1 MFGVAQGKAA
11 DLPAHAGAARLWL
24 VHWHD
29 RGHVHLSKNQAPV
42 SRGPIYTARD
52 VHPAALPSR
61 IHIVMVIGT
70 VKGNQGLRSAG
81 LRLRCEGY
89 LPSVSIFFF
98 SSSFIFLTVGLWLL
112 SPVVC
117 VVVAGGLLLG
127 TDACS
132 GPVFAGRVAVVPGEL
147 ACAAVVG
154 VVAGVCSP
162 PDFGITV
169 FFILV
174 GGMLGLFSLLSW
186 ANAGAD
192 TSNNA
197 IASLYMI
204 FSEIWL

>member
-1 MFGVAQGKAA
+1 MILGALLRLSIT
-11 DLPAHAGAARLWL
+11 LPRRLGSSSGIIT
-24 VHWHD
+24 VI
-29 RGHVHLSKNQAPV
+29 VYPSKKSASA
-42 SRGPIYTARD
+42 SRGPILYGARRTSGCSAIT
-52 VHPAALPSR
+52 V
-61 IHIVMVIGT
+61 HIVTVVGT
-70 VKGNQGLRSAG
+70 VKGNHGLRRVGS
-81 LRLRCEGY
+81 RLQREGY

-117 VVVAGGLLLG
+117 VLVAGGLLLG
-127 TDACS
+127 TDVCS
-132 GPVFAGRVAVVPGEL
+132 GPFFAGRAALVPGEL

-162 PDFGITV
+162 PDFGMTV

-174 GGMLGLFSLLSW
+174 CGMSGLTSLFW

-192 TSNNA
+192 RSNNA